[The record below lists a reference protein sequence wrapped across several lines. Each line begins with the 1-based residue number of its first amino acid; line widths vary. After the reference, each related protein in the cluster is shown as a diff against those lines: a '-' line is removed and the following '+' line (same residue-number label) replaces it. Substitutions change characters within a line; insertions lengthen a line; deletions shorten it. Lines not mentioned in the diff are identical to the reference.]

1 MAIFQI
7 LINLPVRDDGAKSL
21 KSCYNSR
28 LEVWRQTVIER
39 NERQSQ
45 REEER
50 RDEMLA
56 RYLQEEEDYFRGT
69 AKKCKEKAMSRNDTL
84 LFWGQAA
91 IAALVAAAVA
101 SMGFRAVKAKR

>member
-7 LINLPVRDDGAKSL
+7 LINLPVRDDKAKSL

-50 RDEMLA
+50 RDALLA

-69 AKKCKEKAMSRNDTL
+69 AKCKEKAMNRNNTL

-101 SMGFRAVKAKR
+101 SVGFRAVKAKR